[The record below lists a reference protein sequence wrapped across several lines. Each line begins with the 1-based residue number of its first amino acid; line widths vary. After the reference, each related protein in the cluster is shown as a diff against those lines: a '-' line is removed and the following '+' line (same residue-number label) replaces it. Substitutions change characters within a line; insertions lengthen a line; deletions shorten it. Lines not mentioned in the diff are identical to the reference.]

1 MKKRDLYFLTAIL
14 SLAGYA
20 WISWNIVEQ
29 RAFNDVPALC
39 IVKHTTGIP
48 CPSCGTTRAVVE
60 LTRGNV
66 VQSLLINPFGML
78 MTIILIVFP
87 FWILTDR
94 LTTKDSFYRFYQ
106 WIGTVFSGRRW
117 ISVPAVLLVIAN
129 WVWNI
134 SKGL

>member
-1 MKKRDLYFLTAIL
+1 MKKSDLYFLTAIL

-20 WISWNIVEQ
+20 WLSWNIVE
-29 RAFNDVPALC
+29 RNASRDVPALC
-39 IVKHTTGIP
+39 IVKHTTGVP

-60 LTRGNV
+60 LTQGNV

-78 MTIILIVFP
+78 MTIILFVFP
-87 FWILTDR
+87 LWVLTDWI
-94 LTTKDSFYRFYQ
+94 KNNDSFFRFYR
-106 WIGTVFSGRRW
+106 WIETLFSGRRW
-117 ISVPAVLLVIAN
+117 VSVPAVLLVVAN